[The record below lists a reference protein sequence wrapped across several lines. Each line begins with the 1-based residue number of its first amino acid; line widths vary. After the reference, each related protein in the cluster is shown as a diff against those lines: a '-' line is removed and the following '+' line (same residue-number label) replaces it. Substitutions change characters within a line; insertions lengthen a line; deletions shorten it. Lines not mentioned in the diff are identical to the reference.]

1 LGDRAKD
8 GKTSFCDG
16 HHIFCVTRFIE
27 CRPLRLGYTENGYD
41 DVLFPLQE
49 APAVKPRSQSVW
61 RQFLSNIT
69 DGPTPRAEDAIAAY
83 LHRHQHDLP
92 AALWI
97 ELERRRLIS

>member
-1 LGDRAKD
+1 MM
-8 GKTSFCDG
+8 TS
-16 HHIFCVTRFIE
+16 
-27 CRPLRLGYTENGYD
+27 Y
-41 DVLFPLQE
+41 FPLQE

-61 RQFLSNIT
+61 RQFFSNIT